1 MKKTVKSELFE
12 RGEYS
17 IEVKEGLLS
26 ITSNEIEPIVEIQKV
41 EVKGEIKDQKMAMEI
56 AEKYI
61 LNMEQGKGDYS
72 DIEKAFKEVKE
83 YTLDLDSCYGDN
95 NDLLGGLAQR
105 AYNSF
110 GEKVRIK
117 FSTDGSSAYSENI
130 SYVVLFEG
138 NVECKYNDE
147 LVRINGERFTLE
159 SGEYGLHDAL
169 SQIGKTTD
177 FLSEESLETYE
188 MLKEKFD

>member
-41 EVKGEIKDQKMAMEI
+41 EIKGEIKDQKMAMEI

-83 YTLDLDSCYGDN
+83 YALDLDGCYGQN
-95 NDLLGGLAQR
+95 SGILGELAYR
-105 AYNSF
+105 AYSSF
-110 GEKVRIK
+110 CEKAGVK
-117 FSTDGSSAYSENI
+117 FSTDGNSAYSENI
-130 SYVVLFEG
+130 CYIVLREG

-147 LVRINGERFTLE
+147 LVRIEGERFALE